1 MDILLEDVGY
11 FAFQATFKIFFYT
24 SALELVSPFML

>member
-11 FAFQATFKIFFYT
+11 FAFQVTFKIFFLIN
-24 SALELVSPFML
+24 SVHQLLN